1 MIHYI
6 KRRLASFGW
15 AIKGIIDLIRNHPN
29 AQIHVLATCIVLPL
43 GFYFNLLPLEW
54 GLIILCIALV
64 LALEAVNSAIEY
76 LADKISPEQDPL
88 IGKAKDIAAGAV
100 LIAAIGAAI
109 IGSLIFIPKLIAL
122 W

>member
-29 AQIHVLATCIVLPL
+29 AQIHVLATFMVLPL
-43 GFYFNLLPLEW
+43 GFYFHLPPVEW

-64 LALEAVNSAIEY
+64 LALEAVNSAVEY

-100 LIAAIGAAI
+100 LIAAVGAAI
-109 IGSLIFIPKLIAL
+109 IGSLIFIPKVIAL

>member
-1 MIHYI
+1 
-6 KRRLASFGW
+6 
-15 AIKGIIDLIRNHPN
+15 
-29 AQIHVLATCIVLPL
+29 
-43 GFYFNLLPLEW
+43 
-54 GLIILCIALV
+54 LCIALV